1 MEIVLAVLLLFG
13 GFTLGS
19 IRSEKKGDE
28 LQSSMELPN
37 VAHAT
42 DLHPVT
48 QGIRQSDPIR
58 CHSDGAV
65 TYRDLTLPYSDQTG
79 DSEIN
84 CPNE

>member
-19 IRSEKKGDE
+19 ITSENGGDV

-37 VAHAT
+37 VAYAT
-42 DLHPVT
+42 DLHPVMH
-48 QGIRQSDPIR
+48 GMRQSDPIR

-65 TYRDLTLPYSDQTG
+65 IYRDLTIPYSGQTG
-79 DSEIN
+79 DCEAN
-84 CPNE
+84 CPDD